1 MINMTAKHIP
11 RLRPQQV
18 VRLQTE
24 KGHEKIGN
32 VKQPAAHPRS
42 YIMQTEKREYHRNR
56 RHLLAV
62 PEPAPAQW
70 PVVAPTPAYLAA
82 APHGS
87 KTFHWVKR
95 SSTASHHVK

>member
-1 MINMTAKHIP
+1 MRA
-11 RLRPQQV
+11 
-18 VRLQTE
+18 E
-24 KGHEKIGN
+24 KK
-32 VKQPAAHPRS
+32 
-42 YIMQTEKREYHRNR
+42 EYHRNR

-87 KTFHWVKR
+87 KTLHCGKC
-95 SSTASHHVK
+95 SSTAS